1 MIGDVLALLRD
12 ELNDYLRS
20 ALPGSVEDALEDRV
34 QLIDGDKGDPLEF
47 RSNALSVLLVNIEQ
61 EAHLRN
67 TDPYL
72 RTAPDAALQRLPPE
86 IRLNLYVLFVARFK
100 AYEQGLNL
108 LALVLRYFQRQRAL
122 DHKSTPALPAGIDR
136 LVCELVTP
144 PLAEQN
150 EIWSALRI
158 HYHPS
163 LLYRV
168 RMVVLRDA
176 EGVAVP
182 PIGQTVVRARQ
193 RA

>member
-1 MIGDVLALLRD
+1 MIGDVLLLLRD
-12 ELNDYLRS
+12 ELNAYLRGV
-20 ALPGSVEDALEDRV
+20 APDGGDAAEDRV
-34 QLIDGDKGDPLEF
+34 QLIDGDKSDPLEF
-47 RSNALSVLLVNIEQ
+47 RSNAITLLLVNIEQ
-61 EAHLRN
+61 ETSLRN

-72 RTAPDAALQRLPPE
+72 RGAPEAGLRRLQPE

-108 LALVLRYFQRQRAL
+108 LALVIRYFQRHRAL
-122 DHKSTPALPAGIDR
+122 DHASTPALSPQIDR
-136 LVCELVTP
+136 LLLELVTP

-193 RA
+193 RS